1 MDNEKVAGIFYL
13 VVGLI
18 FILFPMFSAELVS
31 IIVGLSLVVLG
42 ISIALTGYNLRGMQ
56 KEVPIIVIIIGIIT
70 IIIGLLFIFYVNA
83 ISFIVAIQ
91 FYVVG
96 FIMIILGICGLLTKT
111 GRMTNFSSI
120 LFILM
125 GIIAIALGMFSG
137 DNPIFLAILIGVVL
151 VIEGVAFLLN
161 D

>member
-125 GIIAIALGMFSG
+125 GIIAIALGMFAG

>member
-1 MDNEKVAGIFYL
+1 MDNEKIAGIFYL
-13 VVGLI
+13 VLGLI

-31 IIVGLSLVVLG
+31 ILVGLSLVVLG
-42 ISIALTGYNLRGMQ
+42 ISIALTGYNLREMQ

-70 IIIGLLFIFYVNA
+70 IILGLLFIFYVNA

-96 FIMIILGICGLLTKT
+96 LIMIILGICGLLTKT

-125 GIIAIALGMFSG
+125 GVVAIALGMFAG

-151 VIEGVAFLLN
+151 VIEGVAFLLS